1 MYFVQMMKTL
11 NDKGGFAALSGL
23 LAHDLLPMCLV
34 SVCCSAYV
42 FPRLRF
48 HCLTLSLF
56 LHVFVISEDSLSSPK
71 VRNSLLTL
79 G

>member
-34 SVCCSAYV
+34 SVCCSAYD
-42 FPRLRF
+42 FPDSDSIVS
-48 HCLTLSLF
+48 HF
-56 LHVFVISEDSLSSPK
+56 LCSSMF
-71 VRNSLLTL
+71 L
-79 G
+79 